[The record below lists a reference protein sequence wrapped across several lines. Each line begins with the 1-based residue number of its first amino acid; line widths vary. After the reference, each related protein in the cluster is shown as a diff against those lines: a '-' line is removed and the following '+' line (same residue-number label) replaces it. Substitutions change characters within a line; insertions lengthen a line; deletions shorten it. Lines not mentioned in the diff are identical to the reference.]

1 MKFLSH
7 ALRSK
12 KPGTGTQFT
21 KLFPHPL
28 PESPALEC
36 LYIAELVVAQD
47 FIFPQIFGHN
57 VSIDMITPWLI
68 ILFVFR
74 APSRV
79 LLVATVAAFL
89 LETHSAIPRGMY
101 FCLYWMLGVFTF
113 AIRHHISWKSPL
125 PWLSVLGLGQVFVVI
140 LENLT
145 FWTQNFVLPVLWYE
159 SLFKIILH
167 ILLSC
172 CFGIFLVMN
181 SSLATLEEYNLA
193 KR

>member
-1 MKFLSH
+1 MRFLNH
-7 ALRSK
+7 ALRTK
-12 KPGTGTQFT
+12 KQGSGTHLAR
-21 KLFPHPL
+21 LFPHPL
-28 PESPALEC
+28 PNSLALEF
-36 LYIAELVVAQD
+36 LYIAELVVIQD
-47 FIFPQIFGHN
+47 FVFPQLFGRTLS
-57 VSIDMITPWLI
+57 VDLITPWLM

-74 APSRV
+74 APLRV
-79 LLVATVAAFL
+79 CLVAVFAILL
-89 LETHSAIPRGMY
+89 LETHSAIPRGLY

-125 PWLSVLGLGQVFVVI
+125 PWFSVLALGQVFVVV

-159 SLFKIILH
+159 SLFKIIFH
-167 ILLSC
+167 IFLSC
-172 CFGIFLVMN
+172 CFGLFLVMN